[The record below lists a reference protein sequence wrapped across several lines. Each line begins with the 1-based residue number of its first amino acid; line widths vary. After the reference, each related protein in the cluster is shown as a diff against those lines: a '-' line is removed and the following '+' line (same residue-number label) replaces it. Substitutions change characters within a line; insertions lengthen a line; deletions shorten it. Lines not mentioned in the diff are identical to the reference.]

1 MMLTS
6 SYLKL
11 LPPVTQAIPTP
22 HIFVLF
28 ISFRPMYPI
37 KRMSSVNG
45 MRLLTL
51 SVIGWLTISVLPSCQ
66 PDDDQSGWEIELFTP
81 LIRTSLDIT
90 DLINDT
96 LIDTEPD
103 SSLKVVYISD
113 LYDLSVDTLVGF
125 NDTSV
130 TKSYKLDS
138 ISLFDQTITYPV
150 SLGQIAQNA
159 GTIGQIIISQ
169 NGNTVAIPGI
179 PAISSGVLPINADSL
194 FESITLIT
202 GSLDIEIQNG
212 LPIDITNL
220 VLEIRNASNNA
231 LIASA
236 TFPLIPAGGTS
247 SQTIPLDGK
256 TIEGD
261 LNGQIISMSSPGS
274 GGNPVL
280 VDTSDALL
288 TTLTVYDL
296 HPSSATAIFPAQDL
310 VNKEQETAFK
320 FKNIKLTEAQVRS
333 GQINVAVYST
343 LQDSVYFTYKLP
355 SATLGGVEFEVYTV
369 LPPAQPGGVSSF
381 VQSYD
386 MDGYQLALTGANQ
399 DTFNTIYNTIR
410 ASVDSTG
417 QIKTIS
423 LDDSVYTSLEF
434 VDIVPEYARGYI
446 GQDTVSAGPSS
457 EFLEVFNRISGGTL
471 DVDKVSISVEV
482 ENKIGADAQI
492 VINDLTAVNTRTN
505 NQVTLTGAPVST
517 PIFIQ
522 RATDNNGSLPI
533 NSTQTQVLIDETN
546 SNATSFIGNLPDR
559 IDYALTLNT
568 NPNGNVSNY
577 NDFIYA
583 DNLLE
588 IDLNVEMPLSI
599 IANDLTLVD
608 TADISLG
615 DTDLSKI
622 KDGTLT
628 LISDNGFPFDAT
640 IQMYTLAK
648 NGTVTDSLFVNTFI
662 AAAPVDANNRVYE
675 KRRSKLYAPIDE
687 ARVARLQ
694 NAKKLRII
702 TRFDT
707 NPQNTYLK
715 IYSDYTIDFIL
726 TGDFNYLTQ

>member
-1 MMLTS
+1 MILS
-6 SYLKL
+6 RKPNAQPGLKIL
-11 LPPVTQAIPTP
+11 C
-22 HIFVLF
+22 LF
-28 ISFRPMYPI
+28 
-37 KRMSSVNG
+37 
-45 MRLLTL
+45 
-51 SVIGWLTISVLPSCQ
+51 VIGWLTVSLFPSCQ
-66 PDDDQSGWEIELFTP
+66 PDDDQSGWEIELYTP

-103 SSLKVVYISD
+103 SSLKVVYITD

-138 ISLFDQTITYPV
+138 ISMFDQTITYPV

-169 NGNTVAIPGI
+169 NGNTVAIPAI
-179 PAISSGVLPINADSL
+179 PPIASGVLPINADSL

-212 LPIDITNL
+212 LPIDINNL
-220 VLEIRNASNNA
+220 MLEIRNASDNSLVA
-231 LIASA
+231 AA

-310 VNKEQETAFK
+310 VNKEQETAFT

-355 SATLGGVEFEVYTV
+355 SASLGGVEFEVYTV

-381 VQSYD
+381 VQTYD
-386 MDGYQLALTGANQ
+386 MDGYELQLTGANQ
-399 DTFNTIYNTIR
+399 DTFNTIYNQII

-446 GQDTVSAGPSS
+446 GQDTVTAGPSS
-457 EFLEVFNRISGGTL
+457 EFLEVFNRISSGTL
-471 DVDKVSISVEV
+471 DVDKVSISVDV

-492 VINDLTAVNTRTN
+492 VIDNLTSVNTRTN
-505 NQVTLTGAPVST
+505 TQVQLTGGPVT
-517 PIFIQ
+517 DPIFIP

-533 NSTQTQVLIDETN
+533 NSTQTQVLINETN

-559 IDYALTLNT
+559 IDYELTLNT
-568 NPNGNVSNY
+568 NPNGNVSNF

-608 TADISLG
+608 TADMSLG

-622 KDGTLT
+622 KDGTLI

-662 AAAPVDANNRVYE
+662 VAAPVDANNRVYE

-702 TRFDT
+702 TKFNT